1 VVGACQRSAAY
12 VNDRSNNIEVAVAL
26 LTPHG
31 DSINA
36 IDHNVGVYT
45 GPEHDVLTR
54 YFRAAKACKAD
65 YIVRI
70 TSDCPLIPPGLISKH
85 IFAAANHG
93 LDYTTNVFPKAKTYP
108 DGFDCEVVSYR
119 MLEWLDANAGQATH
133 REHVTSLLH
142 EMTPDWCKKGGCYGN
157 VDNQHLK
164 LSIDEKADYDFACM
178 YMDYMQSK
186 IDWLKNN
193 CEVIFTW

>member
-1 VVGACQRSAAY
+1 MGSCQRSAAF
-12 VNDRSNNIEVAVAL
+12 VNDKSRDIDARVVL

-31 DSINA
+31 DRVNSKRH
-36 IDHNVGVYT
+36 DVPVFT

-54 YFRAAKACKAD
+54 YVDAAKEYKAD

-85 IFAAANHG
+85 IFAACNHG
-93 LDYTTNVFPKAKTYP
+93 LDYTTNTYPAARTYP
-108 DGFDCEVVSYR
+108 DGFDCEVISAR
-119 MLEWLDANAGQATH
+119 LLDWLDDTADH
-133 REHVTSLLH
+133 IKYREHVTNLLH
-142 EMTPDWCKKGGCYGN
+142 ESRPDWCKKGGCYGP

-164 LSIDEKADYDFACM
+164 LSIDEKSDYDFTGM